1 MKTAMEYVLPT
12 VGKTC
17 FIFFILVSL
26 NVRLANSRAED
37 IFTSLAHLKMLLM
50 KHDIFKDIVETYVDE
65 QDEKVAMLENSLEE
79 DYRLNNI
86 RE

>member
-1 MKTAMEYVLPT
+1 
-12 VGKTC
+12 
-17 FIFFILVSL
+17 
-26 NVRLANSRAED
+26 
-37 IFTSLAHLKMLLM
+37 MLLM